1 MAPFHKQVDRRA
13 GWRGMHQLDSF
24 GDSGQLILGQQVSG
38 QPVTDREPVKIAQ
51 SLLAERANA
60 WLLDALCQRV
70 NRGQGRITFRRHG
83 RRIGLV
89 LRVVELITCAPGPD
103 FAKAANPGALAQ
115 LVFLGRVEMKKAH
128 HQKPAVIPEGYLQ
141 TASATH
147 DQVRFHNLPCGKL
160 DQFPILEI
168 NKIIEKE
175 IKLFCPDT
183 ILSHSSVDANSD
195 HRRINESVIMATRPG
210 ALNFVERVL
219 FFEVLSSTEWKFSNS
234 FLPNYFVQLRKKDAE
249 NKVKSMK
256 QYKSEVAD
264 FPFPRSEEGILSM
277 LKVRGMQSGS
287 EYAEAFETLRI
298 IKK

>member
-1 MAPFHKQVDRRA
+1 MNKILVIAAHPD
-13 GWRGMHQLDSF
+13 D
-24 GDSGQLILGQQVSG
+24 DILGCGGTLSKMSESG
-38 QPVTDREPVKIAQ
+38 CDIRVVFIAEGTTCRFQSGHPVKEISNEISKREKYAK
-51 SLLAERANA
+51 S
-60 WLLDALCQRV
+60 ALS
-70 NRGQGRITFRRHG
+70 I
-83 RRIGLV
+83 
-89 LRVVELITCAPGPD
+89 
-103 FAKAANPGALAQ
+103 
-115 LVFLGRVEMKKAH
+115 LGIENVC
-128 HQKPAVIPEGYLQ
+128 
-141 TASATH
+141 
-147 DQVRFHNLPCGKL
+147 FHNLPCGKL